1 MKQRLPTPEE
11 RKLWRES
18 NRFTDRRRTDED
30 LHEEVVKEAAP
41 DVKSPVKSSAS
52 PSPQRPRSLTP
63 LTVLGARD
71 AARHFK
77 PYPLEATLDLH
88 GMSKLDAY
96 RRVQQ
101 FIAQQHH
108 ARRRHVAIITGKGRG
123 GEAGVLRSHL
133 PDWLNEPLLRPWI
146 SALAHAKPEKGGN
159 GVLHV
164 LLKHLS

>member
-1 MKQRLPTPEE
+1 MKPRLPTPEE

-30 LHEEVVKEAAP
+30 PLEEVGEVAAP
-41 DVKSPVKSSAS
+41 DVNSPPQSSAA
-52 PSPQRPRSLTP
+52 PAPQRPRSLSP
-63 LTVLGARD
+63 LPVLGAR
-71 AARHFK
+71 AATRHFK

-96 RRVQQ
+96 RHVQQ

-108 ARRRHVAIITGKGRG
+108 ARRRHIAIITGKGRG
-123 GEAGVLRSHL
+123 SEAGVLRSHL
-133 PDWLNEPLLRPWI
+133 PHWLNEPLLRPWI